1 MLSPLGDGKTAPI
14 NIVGL
19 VVLVG
24 PVLVFASFLLPQTPD
39 LNTVRISVLELVS
52 MALGYLAGSA
62 PRN

>member
-1 MLSPLGDGKTAPI
+1 MNPLGDNKSATV

-24 PVLVFASFLLPQTPD
+24 PVLVFASFLLPQSTD

-52 MALGYLAGSA
+52 MALGYVAGAA